1 MYRYI
6 NYIER
11 EREMPTSDSGLNQI
25 KLTGNSH
32 RGIKESHK
40 LTHHSTV
47 MTQQV
52 EIPHVYRCEE
62 EPRKR
67 VKEERK

>member
-32 RGIKESHK
+32 RVIKESHK